1 MSPESRT
8 RVAKLFSDNR
18 DRLQQY
24 LSARLANPDDAA
36 ELAQEAYLR
45 LLRTRR
51 ADLIKHPQAYLFRI
65 AKNLLHEL
73 YTGRQMR
80 IDAGTVQD
88 IELDELES
96 STLSPDD
103 EAILANRQRM
113 IARALNELPAKC
125 QAALVLHLRE
135 GLTQKEIAERME
147 LSRQMVQKYLAR
159 GLAHCQKRLRHIA
172 AEERGG
178 R

>member
-1 MSPESRT
+1 MSRESRAK
-8 RVAKLFSDNR
+8 VAQLFADHR

-24 LSARLANPDDAA
+24 LSARLSNPDDAA

-45 LLRTRR
+45 LLRTKR
-51 ADLIKHPQAYLFRI
+51 AELVKHPQAYLFRI
-65 AKNLLHEL
+65 ARNLLHEL

-80 IDAGTVQD
+80 IDADVTADV
-88 IELDELES
+88 ELDDLES
-96 STLSPDD
+96 AEPSPDD
-103 EAILANRQRM
+103 CAVLAVRRSLIHKAIA
-113 IARALNELPAKC
+113 ELPVKC

-135 GLTQKEIAERME
+135 GLTQKEIAERMD

-172 AEERGG
+172 AEERGE